1 MMNAMSQVPFFIVG
15 CGRSGTSLLR
25 NLLNSHP
32 DVAIPLESL
41 FIVDY
46 LRAEGLHDLAALQEL
61 LLGEPEISEWG
72 LKLKQQDF
80 NGASTLS
87 ATIDH
92 LHMLYAQSKGK
103 KRWGQKTPRFVRNL
117 DLIGASFPE
126 AKFIHMIRDPRAV
139 VNSLIRSHV
148 HRSNPYHGALRWK
161 MDVSA
166 GRDYESRH
174 PDRILSIKYENL
186 VTHSEDV
193 LKNISSFLNLVYQ
206 PDLLVHKGGT
216 EEYSAFYEKIHQ
228 NLDRPLTTRRIDI
241 WKTEL
246 STSAVQVIEAIA
258 MDVMVELGY
267 EPVSENP
274 ALQGSFVFR
283 MKVKRLF
290 AIMLQAIRYFRYR
303 RSYLPY
309 LFYRK
314 WKLGLLRDFLWTVN
328 Y

>member
-1 MMNAMSQVPFFIVG
+1 MYAMSQAPFFIVG

-32 DVAIPLESL
+32 EVAIPLESL

-46 LRAEGLHDLAALQEL
+46 LRAEESQDLVSLQKL
-61 LLGEPEISEWG
+61 LVKEPEISEWG
-72 LKLKQQDF
+72 LKLKQQDLI
-80 NGASTLS
+80 GIPALS
-87 ATIDH
+87 ATIDR
-92 LHMLYAQSKGK
+92 LHMLYAQSRGK

-117 DLIGASFPE
+117 DLIGAAFPE
-126 AKFIHMIRDPRAV
+126 AKFIHMIRDPRAA
-139 VNSLIRSHV
+139 VNSLIHSNV
-148 HRSNPYHGALRWK
+148 HRSNPYYGGLRWK

-166 GRDYESRH
+166 GRDYESQH
-174 PDRILSIKYENL
+174 PGRMLSIKYENL

-193 LKNISSFLNLVYQ
+193 LINISSFLNLVYQ
-206 PDLLVHKGGT
+206 PNLSMQKGGA

-228 NLDRPLTTRRIDI
+228 NLDRPLTARRIDT

-246 STSAVQVIEAIA
+246 SASAVQVIEAIG

-274 ALQGSFVFR
+274 VLQGSFVSR
-283 MKVKRLF
+283 MKVQRLF